1 MSKLQAKEIIKL
13 INQFIVLCK
22 EGNDMVAALDKELV
36 ALQDKA
42 VEAQNKKVHPEEEPI
57 FDWYDR
63 KNGERRTNDFVG
75 FAEFYLSDKLVAGKK
90 YGFEVGPVVLVGEQL
105 QMVVMLFDSDD
116 GAGSYKLD
124 CPAGVLVQR
133 YKIGSPAFL
142 EMVQHVYA
150 PPFRMLVEIC
160 TKDIADAEGV
170 IAQKNDENGKLV
182 LDWTTFEPDQTPCG
196 TAWDFSESLSAEMDD
211 KECDTT
217 NESKILRGQAA

>member
-75 FAEFYLSDKLVAGKK
+75 FAEFYLSDKLVAGKNMALRLAPL
-90 YGFEVGPVVLVGEQL
+90 YWLVNSFKWL
-105 QMVVMLFDSDD
+105 
-116 GAGSYKLD
+116 
-124 CPAGVLVQR
+124 
-133 YKIGSPAFL
+133 
-142 EMVQHVYA
+142 
-150 PPFRMLVEIC
+150 
-160 TKDIADAEGV
+160 
-170 IAQKNDENGKLV
+170 
-182 LDWTTFEPDQTPCG
+182 
-196 TAWDFSESLSAEMDD
+196 
-211 KECDTT
+211 
-217 NESKILRGQAA
+217 